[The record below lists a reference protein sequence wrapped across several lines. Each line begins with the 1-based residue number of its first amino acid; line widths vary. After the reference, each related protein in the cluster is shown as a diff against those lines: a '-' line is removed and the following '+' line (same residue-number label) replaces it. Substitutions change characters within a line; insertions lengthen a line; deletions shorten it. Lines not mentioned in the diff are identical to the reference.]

1 MHGTSS
7 PEVIH
12 NASTLKAICFTCEFL
27 GVYLRMEEEN
37 EVVKT
42 FEELGVREELV
53 KACER
58 LGWKN
63 PTKIQAEALPY
74 ALEGT
79 SFGLLLLC

>member
-1 MHGTSS
+1 
-7 PEVIH
+7 
-12 NASTLKAICFTCEFL
+12 
-27 GVYLRMEEEN
+27 MEEEN

-63 PTKIQAEALPY
+63 PTKIQTEALPY
-74 ALEGT
+74 ALEGKV
-79 SFGLLLLC
+79 FVFILRFVYGLCERLESLKLCEY

>member
-1 MHGTSS
+1 
-7 PEVIH
+7 
-12 NASTLKAICFTCEFL
+12 
-27 GVYLRMEEEN
+27 MEEEN